1 MTIVGGMRDTVALGI
16 ISEVANEEK
25 RRKKI
30 TEENEK
36 RRLKIREQQEMKN
49 SRFM

>member
-30 TEENEK
+30 AEDNEK
-36 RRLKIREQQEMKN
+36 RAQLIRQKQEMKN